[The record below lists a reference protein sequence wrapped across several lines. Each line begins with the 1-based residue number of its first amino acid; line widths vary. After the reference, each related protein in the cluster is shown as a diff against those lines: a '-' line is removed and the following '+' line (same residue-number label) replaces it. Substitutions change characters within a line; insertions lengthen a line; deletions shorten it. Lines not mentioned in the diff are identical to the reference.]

1 MRFLRLQHQSTEIL
15 IRESCSEEII
25 EEREYKLGPRK
36 FRRIKMDEIK
46 KRLSSTRRKLS
57 AVGRIRLLVGL
68 AVALFFVW
76 LISPALHGL
85 VMALYINWPFFLVTL
100 GGGLL
105 AVYLW
110 NIGDK
115 DPAKLVAL
123 IAAVAAVAYIF
134 TAAPLRDL
142 KYLDSLE
149 ANEIEEMPDTTGVRY
164 LPYEVAARFGQNT
177 QDDSTLVL
185 GDFEPLDNDEG
196 EIDWVAPREPN
207 GAWNSLVNNQD
218 GVMIIKSDGSA
229 ELVNQEFKR
238 GEGMALHR
246 NVRWKLKRERFFV
259 NHTNQY
265 YVLHNGELL
274 GLVPYISYKFSFPVM
289 VPQWGGVMVVHPGG
303 DIEDLSPEEAIN
315 DGRFEGERLYPEQ
328 LARKV
333 GDVWKYRNGYWN
345 TWFAHEDEAIIPE
358 IGGTDEVNRSGGK
371 AAKSSGGSSAN
382 QVFTNQM
389 PFLIPTEEGPQW
401 FLAAEPYGSS
411 FSLYRAIYVNAHNGE
426 VTYFRPD
433 TGSALIGVN
442 KALDYARATFPNY
455 QWGRNAI
462 LLEPRPIIKDETL
475 YWMATITNADT
486 AGVNK
491 TVMVNSAEQGEVTVL
506 ESYEDVIAFVE
517 GEDTGRTVEVEG
529 DGPSGASGEPSETPE
544 NETPEEQSAQPAQ
557 PAASQSSSDVSNMSE
572 EELIR
577 VIREAAN
584 ELESR
589 KEE

>member
-1 MRFLRLQHQSTEIL
+1 M
-15 IRESCSEEII
+15 
-25 EEREYKLGPRK
+25 RK

-46 KRLSSTRRKLS
+46 KRLSSIRRKLS
-57 AVGRIRLLVGL
+57 SVGRVRLLVGL

-76 LISPALHGL
+76 LVSPVFHGL
-85 VMALYINWPFFLVTL
+85 AMALYINWPFFLAILVGVVL
-100 GGGLL
+100 GG
-105 AVYLW
+105 YLW

-115 DPAKLVAL
+115 DPAKVIIIVAAL
-123 IAAVAAVAYIF
+123 AAVAYML

-142 KYLDSLE
+142 KYLDSIE
-149 ANEIEEMPDTTGVRY
+149 AQEIEEMPDTTGVRY

-185 GDFEPLDNDEG
+185 GDFEPLDNEEG
-196 EIDWVAPREPN
+196 GIDWVAPREPN
-207 GAWNSLVNNQD
+207 GVWNSFTNNQD
-218 GVMIIKSDGSA
+218 GVMVIKPDGSA
-229 ELVNQEFKR
+229 ELMNQEFTR

-246 NVRWKLKRERFFV
+246 NVAWQLKRERFFV
-259 NHTNQY
+259 HHTNQY
-265 YVLHNGELL
+265 YVLHDGELL
-274 GLVPYISYKFSFPVM
+274 GLVPYVSYRFSFPVM
-289 VPQWGGVMVVHPGG
+289 VPQWGGVMVVHPDGE
-303 DIEDLSPEEAIN
+303 IEDLSPEEAIK

-345 TWFAHEDEAIIPE
+345 TWSAHEDEAVIPE
-358 IGGTDEVNRSGGK
+358 IGGTGEDNSSGGK
-371 AAKSSGGSSAN
+371 AAKSSGNSSAN
-382 QVFTNQM
+382 QVSTNQM

-401 FLAAEPYGSS
+401 FLAAEPYGGS
-411 FSLYRAIYVNAHNGE
+411 FSMYRAIYINAHDGE

-442 KALDYARATFPNY
+442 KGLDYARATFPNY

-506 ESYEDVIAFVE
+506 DSYEDVMAFVE

-544 NETPEEQSAQPAQ
+544 NETPEEQPAQ
-557 PAASQSSSDVSNMSE
+557 SSTSQSPADVSNMSE

-577 VIREAAN
+577 VIREAAD